1 MKIIGVKKNYAN
13 DINFNLLINGEEMQL
28 GYTGF
33 MIYIFI
39 EIIALVSSY
48 ITLEFGVL
56 ALNANPVTSSGNN
69 IIGNH
74 LKAFIED

>member
-39 EIIALVSSY
+39 
-48 ITLEFGVL
+48 
-56 ALNANPVTSSGNN
+56 
-69 IIGNH
+69 
-74 LKAFIED
+74 